1 MTLRTAV
8 LLGTALSNGGLS
20 LYLWW
25 RFRAHRIHRLLAG
38 VIAGSAAY
46 GLFLA
51 GLAAAADQPS
61 AEWWVR
67 CTTILPY
74 LLLISLFRFC
84 LAFGRRE
91 QSAWARWMGR
101 TVWASALVDSL
112 GRLSGAIPTHL
123 VLDGQQGWYPDRD
136 PYYSW
141 VYAPLMLVSV
151 LSALAVLGRAWAR
164 PSTPG
169 QRRQI
174 GYLWLALAGGFSMT
188 WFNPIPDWRFL
199 ASTAPLV
206 TNLVVVYALTR
217 HRLLDLDL
225 VLREGAAAALAS
237 LCLTGICALLVLVDL
252 RALGGGGGWGPLAA
266 SALAFALLYL
276 PLQRLFWRVLGPWLG
291 GPPMDLSRE
300 LLHFW
305 LDAQQQ
311 SGLTAQLESTMRSLV
326 ERLGLSRAEIL
337 LQDQNGDWRTYQ
349 QWPKNAPAAV
359 PVEQQALVALALL
372 SRPWGL
378 DRHGLG
384 WTQDYETKRS
394 HGTLP
399 EMDAACLRFL
409 DGRKAQAAFG
419 LSGGKH
425 LYGALVVGAPTS
437 GRPMRRDE
445 VGLLCALTTQLAALV
460 EQSALHGTMRE
471 SDRMSAVGTLAGSVA
486 HDLRNPLASVG
497 MFIQMLP
504 QKGND
509 PEFMAKF
516 QRLVP
521 SELKK
526 LNSLTE
532 QLLSLSRPATRAVQ
546 VVDLGALCTRVHHLV
561 GHQFMKHG
569 VDLRLEVPEGILV
582 HGTEEGL
589 SQVLL
594 NLLLNAQR
602 RSNQGDTV
610 RLRLEAH
617 PKGAELWI
625 LDQGSPLSP
634 AQMARVFEPY
644 FTPEDQGH
652 QPGLPTSLSILTDL
666 GGELKVANPAEGGLG
681 FCMVLPLAPMLL
693 PAPSEALVKV

>member
-8 LLGTALSNGGLS
+8 LLLTALANGGLS

-25 RFRAHRIHRLLAG
+25 RFRSHRIHRLLAA
-38 VIAGSAAY
+38 VIGGSAAY

-51 GLAAAADQPS
+51 GLAAAPDQPS

-67 CTTILPY
+67 CTTLLPY
-74 LLLISLFRFC
+74 LLLISLFKFC

-91 QSAWARWMGR
+91 QRAWAIWLGR
-101 TVWASALVDSL
+101 AVWASALVDSL
-112 GRLSGAIPTHL
+112 GRLSGAIPVRL
-123 VLDGQQGWYPDRD
+123 MRDGLQGWYPANDS
-136 PYYSW
+136 YYNW
-141 VYAPLMLVSV
+141 VYAPLMVVSV
-151 LSALAVLGRAWAR
+151 VTALAVLGRAWSH
-164 PSTPG
+164 PDTPG

-206 TNLVVVYALTR
+206 TNLVMVYALTR

-237 LCLTGICALLVLVDL
+237 LCLAGFCALLVLVDL
-252 RALGGGGGWGPLAA
+252 RALGSSGWGPLVA

-300 LLHFW
+300 LLQFW
-305 LDAQQQ
+305 LAAQRQ
-311 SGLTAQLESTMRSLV
+311 SGLGAQLDTTLRALV

-337 LQDQNGDWRTYQ
+337 LQDRNGDWQTYQ
-349 QWPKNAPAAV
+349 QWPNEGSVSA
-359 PVEQQALVALALL
+359 PVEQQSLVAMALL
-372 SRPWGL
+372 SRPSGL

-384 WTQDYETKRS
+384 WTQAYETKRS

-409 DGRKAQAAFG
+409 EDRRAQAAFG
-419 LSGGKH
+419 LSGGKQ
-425 LYGALVVGAPTS
+425 LYGALVVGAPSS
-437 GRPMRRDE
+437 GRPMRQDE
-445 VGLLCALTTQLAALV
+445 IGLLGALTTQLAALV

-471 SDRMSAVGTLAGSVA
+471 SDRLSAVGALAGSVA

-497 MFIQMLP
+497 MFVQLLP
-504 QKGND
+504 QRGND

-521 SELKK
+521 TELHK

-532 QLLSLSRPATRAVQ
+532 QLLSLSQPATRAAE

-561 GHQFMKHG
+561 AHQFLKHG
-569 VDLRLEVPEGILV
+569 MDLRLEVPEGVLV
-582 HGTEEGL
+582 HGTEEEL

-602 RSNQGDTV
+602 RSTEGGSV
-610 RLRLEAH
+610 LLRSQTQAAN
-617 PKGAELWI
+617 AELWI
-625 LDQGSPLSP
+625 LDQGSPFSP
-634 AQMARVFEPY
+634 AQMARVFEPF
-644 FTPEDQGH
+644 FTPQDQGH
-652 QPGLPTSLSILTDL
+652 QPGLPTSRGILQGL
-666 GGELKVANPAEGGLG
+666 GGELRVSNAAGGGVG
-681 FCMVLPLAPMLL
+681 FCMVLPLVPAMLSP
-693 PAPSEALVKV
+693 PAEAMANH